1 MFPKFNRCFATTGSL
16 PMPIHLKVVRNI
28 TVDLASHLI
37 TSNCLLKRCFYPACG
52 HSGVHSVM
60 CVQYN
65 SVQLYCNAVQ
75 LNILRV
81 VIKRTTRAT
90 SGQTVDTATWTGV
103 AGEGLCLRLNP
114 VFLVSVR
121 AHCASNQPAPEL
133 G

>member
-1 MFPKFNRCFATTGSL
+1 M
-16 PMPIHLKVVRNI
+16 
-28 TVDLASHLI
+28 
-37 TSNCLLKRCFYPACG
+37 SN
-52 HSGVHSVM
+52 
-60 CVQYN
+60 N

-81 VIKRTTRAT
+81 VIKRTHHVL
-90 SGQTVDTATWTGV
+90 QVDKLWTLPLGLGWR
-103 AGEGLCLRLNP
+103 GEGLCLNP

>member
-1 MFPKFNRCFATTGSL
+1 
-16 PMPIHLKVVRNI
+16 
-28 TVDLASHLI
+28 
-37 TSNCLLKRCFYPACG
+37 
-52 HSGVHSVM
+52 M

-81 VIKRTTRAT
+81 VIKRTPRAT
-90 SGQTVDTATWTGV
+90 SGQTVDTLPLGLGWR
-103 AGEGLCLRLNP
+103 GEGLCLCLNP
-114 VFLVSVR
+114 VNILSVC